1 MIALP
6 MAMERPFTIAHLSDL
21 HCGSPYFVA
30 NLLERAIGEIN
41 EMQPD
46 VVVCSG
52 DLTTFGYKQEYAQ
65 ARSYLDRLDC
75 PDVITIPGNHDSR
88 NVGYVHFEEMIGP
101 RSTVLRKGGIAFVAI
116 DSSEP
121 DLDHGVVGR
130 SSSGPTPT
138 SACSCCTTTCC
149 RSPAPAAS
157 ETWCT
162 TPATRWRCC
171 SVRT

>member
-6 MAMERPFTIAHLSDL
+6 MADDRSFTIAHLSDL

-30 NLLERAIGEIN
+30 NLLERAIREIN

-75 PDVITIPGNHDSR
+75 PDVITIPRSEERRVGKERRTRGSR
-88 NVGYVHFEEMIGP
+88 
-101 RSTVLRKGGIAFVAI
+101 
-116 DSSEP
+116 DQ
-121 DLDHGVVGR
+121 
-130 SSSGPTPT
+130 
-138 SACSCCTTTCC
+138 
-149 RSPAPAAS
+149 
-157 ETWCT
+157 
-162 TPATRWRCC
+162 
-171 SVRT
+171 